1 MRYIITFIILFS
13 CWVIWSGIFDA
24 WHLTLGVISCSIVT
38 YISSDLLF
46 KREKF
51 RSKDRVEVIR
61 FIKYIPWLIYQIIL
75 ANIHVAYLVLS
86 PKMPIQPSLITF
98 PTKLKKG
105 ISLLTFANSI
115 TLTPGTITADI
126 RGGGYYVVHAL
137 DRKVA
142 DDLLTGAMEDRVAHV
157 FEED

>member
-1 MRYIITFIILFS
+1 
-13 CWVIWSGIFDA
+13 
-24 WHLTLGVISCSIVT
+24 
-38 YISSDLLF
+38 
-46 KREKF
+46 
-51 RSKDRVEVIR
+51 
-61 FIKYIPWLIYQIIL
+61 
-75 ANIHVAYLVLS
+75 VAYLVLS
-86 PKMPIQPSLITF
+86 FKTPIQPSLITF

-126 RGGGYYVVHAL
+126 RGGGFYVVHAL

-142 DDLLTGAMEDRVAHV
+142 DDLLTGEMEDKVAHI

>member
-13 CWVIWSGIFDA
+13 CWIIWSGIFDA
-24 WHLTLGVISCSIVT
+24 WHLSLGVISCFIVT
-38 YISSDLLF
+38 YISNDLLF
-46 KREKF
+46 QREKF
-51 RSKDRVEVIR
+51 SGKDRVEVIR
-61 FIKYIPWLIYQIIL
+61 FIKYLPWLMYQIIL

-86 PKMPIQPSLITF
+86 FKTPIQPSLITF

-126 RGGGYYVVHAL
+126 RGGGFYVVHAL

-142 DDLLTGAMEDRVAHV
+142 DDLLTGDMENRVAHI

>member
-1 MRYIITFIILFS
+1 MRYIVTFVILFS
-13 CWVIWSGIFDA
+13 CWMIWSGVFDA
-24 WHLTLGVISCSIVT
+24 WHLGLGIISCSIVT

-51 RSKDRVEVIR
+51 SSKDRVEVIR
-61 FIKYIPWLIYQIIL
+61 FILYIPWLMYQIIL

-86 PKMPIQPSLITF
+86 FRMPIQPSLITF

-142 DDLLTGAMEDRVAHV
+142 DDLLTGDMENRVAHI
-157 FEED
+157 FEEE